1 MQKSLENEMFK
12 VRILR
17 QKLLDEPVGNCL
29 HGLHSRRLENV
40 LLAHHLNADMAVV
53 SVLYRIISSKN
64 AFVGKKTPK
73 TSSSF
78 FSSSQ
83 GEI

>member
-1 MQKSLENEMFK
+1 MFK

-17 QKLLDEPVGNCL
+17 QKLLDESVGNCL
-29 HGLHSRRLENV
+29 HGFHSRRLENV

-64 AFVGKKTPK
+64 VFVENPPKKHH
-73 TSSSF
+73 SF
-78 FSSSQ
+78 LPPQ

>member
-1 MQKSLENEMFK
+1 MFK

-17 QKLLDEPVGNCL
+17 QKLLDESVGNCL
-29 HGLHSRRLENV
+29 HGFHNRRLENV

-64 AFVGKKTPK
+64 VFVEKNPKKHH
-73 TSSSF
+73 
-78 FSSSQ
+78 FSSSS
-83 GEI
+83 G